1 MSVRSKLFAFISHL
15 HSVTLTLS
23 VEIETADKKHQGRKF
38 KKIYKTN
45 RFKGSRLTGLA
56 VSGYVVCF

>member
-23 VEIETADKKHQGRKF
+23 VETETADKKHQGRKF
-38 KKIYKTN
+38 KNNHRKPTDLKD
-45 RFKGSRLTGLA
+45 RG
-56 VSGYVVCF
+56 